1 MHYPNIITPY
11 GETMMKFHVNFS
23 VNVELHQTFT
33 EDFICM
39 GAQIWMFFK
48 QPPKVPRKRQQLL
61 KSNLRR
67 C

>member
-1 MHYPNIITPY
+1 MHCPNIITPY

-39 GAQIWMFFK
+39 GAQI
-48 QPPKVPRKRQQLL
+48 
-61 KSNLRR
+61 
-67 C
+67 